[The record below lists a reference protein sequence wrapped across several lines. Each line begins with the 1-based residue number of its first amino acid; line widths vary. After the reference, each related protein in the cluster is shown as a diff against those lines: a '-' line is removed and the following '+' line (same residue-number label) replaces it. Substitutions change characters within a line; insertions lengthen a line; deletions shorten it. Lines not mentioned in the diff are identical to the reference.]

1 MVQIIKKR
9 SDSIN
14 KLEEI
19 TYYYYKSHE
28 FFFLK

>member
-1 MVQIIKKR
+1 MVKILKKR

-19 TYYYYKSHE
+19 AYCYYKSHE
-28 FFFLK
+28 LFFLK